1 MPVDQYIGGIEHAI
15 LHLLYSRFFTK
26 AINSSNNSLDFSEPF
41 KNLFTQ
47 GMVCHETYRDEK
59 GEWLYPE
66 EVEKTSSTQAVKRS
80 DRSKVFIGPQE
91 SMSKSKK
98 NTIDPETMIRQYGA
112 DAVRWFIL
120 SDSPPE
126 KDIQWSDTGV
136 VSANKFLQKIWN
148 LNYTI
153 STKKNI
159 NGDKISEDKFEKRVN
174 TYVSKID
181 QSINSFRF
189 NVAVALFYEIF
200 SYFKEFLN
208 KQISNK
214 IFKANILKV
223 MKTMMPF
230 TPHLANEC
238 LELFDC
244 KSTED
249 WPEIDKK
256 NMIEE
261 VKIAI
266 QINGKTRDIISTKK
280 DLLEKD
286 VEKIFLK
293 NSKAKKYV
301 DNKKIIKT
309 IFVKNRILNYIVS
322 N

>member
-1 MPVDQYIGGIEHAI
+1 
-15 LHLLYSRFFTK
+15 
-26 AINSSNNSLDFSEPF
+26 
-41 KNLFTQ
+41 
-47 GMVCHETYRDEK
+47 
-59 GEWLYPE
+59 
-66 EVEKTSSTQAVKRS
+66 
-80 DRSKVFIGPQE
+80 
-91 SMSKSKK
+91 
-98 NTIDPETMIRQYGA
+98 MIRQYGA

-256 NMIEE
+256 I
-261 VKIAI
+261 
-266 QINGKTRDIISTKK
+266 
-280 DLLEKD
+280 
-286 VEKIFLK
+286 
-293 NSKAKKYV
+293 
-301 DNKKIIKT
+301 
-309 IFVKNRILNYIVS
+309 
-322 N
+322 

>member
-1 MPVDQYIGGIEHAI
+1 
-15 LHLLYSRFFTK
+15 
-26 AINSSNNSLDFSEPF
+26 
-41 KNLFTQ
+41 
-47 GMVCHETYRDEK
+47 
-59 GEWLYPE
+59 
-66 EVEKTSSTQAVKRS
+66 
-80 DRSKVFIGPQE
+80 
-91 SMSKSKK
+91 
-98 NTIDPETMIRQYGA
+98 MIRQYGA

-249 WPEIDKK
+249 WPEIDK

-293 NSKAKKYV
+293 TLRQKNML
-301 DNKKIIKT
+301 IIKRLSRLSLLK
-309 IFVKNRILNYIVS
+309 IEY
-322 N
+322 